1 MRKTI
6 EQFTKEIEMKQKLIE
21 EKDREILQ
29 FKERESV
36 FEEDRKKCK
45 IEQEEHKLIVN
56 REKTLDKFREEIQ
69 ELKNYKEKNEE
80 QIIQD

>member
-21 EKDREILQ
+21 EKDWEILQ
-29 FKERESV
+29 FKEREYV